1 MIPLFL
7 DKITALELDETEI
20 EILPLALECE
30 NTSRKNSAVKI
41 RHIPTGVTLQS
52 AGTYNIS

>member
-7 DKITALELDETEI
+7 DKITAPELDETEI
-20 EILPLALECE
+20 EILPLALEYE
-30 NTSRKNSAVKI
+30 NTSRKSSAVKI